1 MWHAPP
7 QRQVVGCRWLQH
19 PKLRALAIMAVAC
32 CMHTT
37 SFEMRALGEA
47 CANSP
52 SRDDGTKLAE
62 AMSWVSRIPLV
73 RLLANIQVES
83 FEGSRSGL

>member
-1 MWHAPP
+1 
-7 QRQVVGCRWLQH
+7 
-19 PKLRALAIMAVAC
+19 
-32 CMHTT
+32 
-37 SFEMRALGEA
+37 MRALGEA